1 MEEVDVKQEPD
12 DFYDSRLE
20 PDVVILD
27 DSVIKKIDYIC
38 YNLLIIIFVNQDESN
53 VSLSTSNNSSCS
65 PKYPGGGVGSGG
77 SGSSVKERLKQLKEE
92 CMALGQ
98 VRDTGFLQQCPE
110 CKKYFKRLE
119 SHITTQHLREYP
131 AKPYACSLCH
141 KLFRSVSNLS
151 VHERTHSGVRPYV
164 CNVCGKGFTQSGN
177 LVHHSRIHTG
187 ARPYKC
193 PVCDRAFTQP
203 GNLQNHVRLH
213 NQDKPFRCHVCE
225 KGFTQSSNLNSHLR
239 NNHKELHGD
248 PLSPAAALHA
258 AAQHL
263 FKLSQAQQ

>member
-1 MEEVDVKQEPD
+1 M
-12 DFYDSRLE
+12 
-20 PDVVILD
+20 
-27 DSVIKKIDYIC
+27 
-38 YNLLIIIFVNQDESN
+38 
-53 VSLSTSNNSSCS
+53 SLSTSNNSSCS
-65 PKYPGGGVGSGG
+65 PKYPPGGGVPV
-77 SGSSVKERLKQLKEE
+77 SVEERLKRLKKENGWT
-92 CMALGQ
+92 LGQ
-98 VRDTGFLQQCPE
+98 IRDTGDLQQCPE

-119 SHITTQHLREYP
+119 SHITTQHLRAYP

-141 KLFRSVSNLS
+141 KLFRSVSNLA

-164 CNVCGKGFTQSGN
+164 CTVCGKGFTQSGN

-239 NNHKELHGD
+239 NNHKELHGEAM
-248 PLSPAAALHA
+248 SPASALQA